1 MSTPL
6 YVRWLDI
13 TFSRMTGETDDES
26 PPRGVLVQFLAA
38 RSFSPGYQPGCGSG
52 GFDDVRLTSVRC
64 TQSCGVG
71 SPDGITGAIRM
82 SCHSTVRAF
91 RNYGGKL

>member
-38 RSFSPGYQPGCGSG
+38 RFFPPGTSRAAAVADLTTCG
-52 GFDDVRLTSVRC
+52 
-64 TQSCGVG
+64 
-71 SPDGITGAIRM
+71 
-82 SCHSTVRAF
+82 
-91 RNYGGKL
+91 